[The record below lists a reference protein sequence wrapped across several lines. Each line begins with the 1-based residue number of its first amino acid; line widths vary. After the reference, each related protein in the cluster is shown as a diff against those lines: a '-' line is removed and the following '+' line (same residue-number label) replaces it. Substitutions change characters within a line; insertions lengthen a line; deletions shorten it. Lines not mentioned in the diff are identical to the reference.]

1 MKRTVII
8 VDDSNFLVKKLQD
21 FFQDTLGYD
30 VVATG
35 SNGMQA
41 VELYRE
47 HKPDLITLDITMPIK
62 DGKDALAE
70 IMAEFPE
77 AKAMIISAVTGST
90 VLACIKLGAKGYVEK
105 PLRFDDEDFQ
115 KDFRE
120 TLEEVFAAKTG
131 R

>member
-8 VDDSNFLVKKLQD
+8 VDDSGFLVKKLQD
-21 FFQDTLGYD
+21 FFQDSLDYD
-30 VVATG
+30 VLATG

-70 IMAEFPE
+70 IMAEFPG
-77 AKAMIISAVTGST
+77 ARAMIISAVTGST
-90 VLACIKLGAKGYVEK
+90 ILSCIKLGAKGYVEK

-115 KDFRE
+115 KDFRD
-120 TLEEVFAAKTG
+120 TLAEVFAAKTG
-131 R
+131 N